1 MHFDA
6 HIPSAKSV
14 ASQLHSHAAIGAE
27 CGDYSTSSI
36 SEELE
41 IYDVDNATP
50 DDEPQGVPCN
60 DVLLDLMT
68 DEMVLGDILVDEDE
82 ADRAD
87 EDTDVCTS
95 ERVVV
100 PLTWSVPVS
109 S

>member
-1 MHFDA
+1 MRFDA
-6 HIPSAKSV
+6 HISSAKSV
-14 ASQLHSHAAIGAE
+14 ASRLHSHAAIGAE
-27 CGDYSTSSI
+27 RGDYSTSSI